1 MYGWLYRKAL
11 ALKEVGERVH
21 CRTLII
27 VGLRLKDFVLA
38 YMKTKHIKNKE

>member
-1 MYGWLYRKAL
+1 MYGWLYRRAV
-11 ALKEVGERVH
+11 ALKDVGEKVH

-38 YMKTKHIKNKE
+38 YMKTKHMKNKE